1 MKIEEDSEKKPKW
14 NDSSDLKIRT
24 LHVLAVSFNYEQIIM
39 IGMNEE
45 HNVLEMVST
54 GNNSDGRK
62 KAKILT
68 DNIRRAFGDGT
79 VEIP

>member
-1 MKIEEDSEKKPKW
+1 MK
-14 NDSSDLKIRT
+14 T
-24 LHVLAVSFNYEQIIM
+24 LGILASRYNYEQIIM
-39 IGMNEE
+39 IGINEE